1 MKLPQDLPFYP
12 GSWLLGFTILAL
24 GWIYVDVWVAIG
36 AFFGFMLLQ
45 AVVVEV
51 WAALRS
57 SRREAAPARTPG

>member
-12 GSWLLGFTILAL
+12 GSWIVGFAILAL

-36 AFFGFMLLQ
+36 AFFGFMVLQ

-51 WAALRS
+51 WAVLRS
-57 SRREAAPARTPG
+57 SRRAVAAARTRG

>member
-12 GSWLLGFTILAL
+12 GSWIMGFAILAL

-36 AFFGFMLLQ
+36 AFFGLMLLQ

-57 SRREAAPARTPG
+57 SRRAPAAARTPG

>member
-12 GSWLLGFTILAL
+12 GSWIVGFAILAL

-36 AFFGFMLLQ
+36 AFFGFMVLQ

-57 SRREAAPARTPG
+57 SRRAAPAARTRG

>member
-1 MKLPQDLPFYP
+1 VKPPQDLPFYP
-12 GSWLLGFTILAL
+12 GSWIVGFAILAL

-51 WAALRS
+51 WAALRP
-57 SRREAAPARTPG
+57 SRRDPAPS

>member
-1 MKLPQDLPFYP
+1 MKLPLDMPFYP
-12 GSWLLGFTILAL
+12 GSWLVGFAILAL

-57 SRREAAPARTPG
+57 SSRETAPARTPG

>member
-1 MKLPQDLPFYP
+1 MKLPLDMPFYP
-12 GSWLLGFTILAL
+12 GSWLVGFAILAL

-45 AVVVEV
+45 AVVVEL

-57 SRREAAPARTPG
+57 PRREAAPARTPG